1 MFQNSMIQN
10 ELLTY
15 FESRGYNI
23 DRNNGTAVIRSF
35 TKPEDEIFSL
45 YNGVGLRHIH
55 NASLIELRGT
65 DSADFLHRI
74 TTNGLKDFKKEQ
86 IIKTIFTTE
95 KGRIIDVT
103 TVLNF
108 ESHLILVGDVSN
120 KIKVMSWINRYIIS
134 DDVKQ
139 SDANHR
145 FNILEFSGPQADSF
159 MTWVCGSGI
168 SEIPVDSFK
177 VMNIEGIL
185 FFLAKM
191 KDERGFK
198 KFWVLTDST
207 HTVRFL
213 NYVLDNTG
221 PFDFN
226 LIGDEAFNSFRIE
239 QGIPAAPNEIND
251 LFNPHELN
259 LSELID
265 TKKGCYIG
273 QEVLAR
279 LETYDKVQ
287 KRLTGL
293 TFEAPINLSSELQL
307 VDQENQNAGII
318 TSFVNSIKLKRPIG
332 LAVIKKNY
340 MNENSQLF
348 VIDGN
353 NKTEAKVTELPF
365 KK

>member
-1 MFQNSMIQN
+1 MFDSTMINN

-15 FESRGYNI
+15 FESKGYNV
-23 DRNNGTAVIRSF
+23 DRNNGAAVIKSF
-35 TKPEDEIFSL
+35 SKPEDEIFSL
-45 YNGVGLRHIH
+45 YNGVGLRHLH
-55 NASLIELRGT
+55 NASIIELRGI

-74 TTNGLKDFKKEQ
+74 TTNSLKEFTKEQ
-86 IIKTIFTTE
+86 IRQTIFTTE
-95 KGRIIDVT
+95 KGRIIDVV

-108 ESHLILVGDVSN
+108 ESHLILVGNLSN
-120 KIKVMSWINRYIIS
+120 KVKVMSWINRYVIS

-159 MTWVCGSGI
+159 MTWVCGSSV

-177 VMNIEGIL
+177 VMNVEGIL

-198 KFWVLTDST
+198 KYWALTDT
-207 HTVRFL
+207 PHTIRLL
-213 NYVLDNTG
+213 NYVIANTG

-226 LIGDEAFNSFRIE
+226 LIGDEAYNSFRIE
-239 QGIPAAPNEIND
+239 QGIPAAPNEICD

-259 LSELID
+259 LSHLID

-287 KRLTGL
+287 KKLTGL
-293 TFEAPINLSSELQL
+293 TLESPVELNNETEL
-307 VDQENQNAGII
+307 IDSENQNAGII
-318 TSFVNSIKLKRPIG
+318 TSLVNSVKLKKPIA
-332 LAVIKKNY
+332 LAVVRRSY
-340 MNENSQLF
+340 LNEQSSLF
-348 VIDGN
+348 VVSGN
-353 NKTEAKVTELPF
+353 SKTEAKVTSLPF

>member
-1 MFQNSMIQN
+1 MFGNTMIQN

-15 FESRGYNI
+15 FESKGYNV
-23 DRNNGTAVIRSF
+23 DRNNGVAVIKSF
-35 TKPEDEIFSL
+35 SKPEDEIYSL
-45 YNGVGLRHIH
+45 YNGVGLRHLH
-55 NASLIELRGT
+55 NASIIELRGQ

-74 TTNGLKDFKKEQ
+74 TTNSLKDFTKEQ
-86 IIKTIFTTE
+86 IRKTIFTTE
-95 KGRIIDVT
+95 KGRIIDVVS
-103 TVLNF
+103 VLNF
-108 ESHLILVGDVSN
+108 ESHLILVGDLNN
-120 KIKVMSWINRYIIS
+120 KVKVMSWINRYVIS

-159 MTWVCGSGI
+159 MTWVCGSSV

-177 VMNIEGIL
+177 VMNVEGIL

-198 KFWVLTDST
+198 KYWALTDTS
-207 HTVRFL
+207 HTIRLL
-213 NYVLDNTG
+213 NYVLENTG

-226 LIGDEAFNSFRIE
+226 LIGDEAYNSFRIE
-239 QGIPAAPNEIND
+239 QGIPAAPNEICD

-259 LSELID
+259 LSHLID
-265 TKKGCYIG
+265 TKKGCFIG

-293 TFEAPINLSSELQL
+293 TFDSQFDINSEIQL
-307 VDQENQNAGII
+307 VDSENLEAGIV
-318 TSFVNSIKLKRPIG
+318 TSFVNSVKLKKPIG
-332 LAVIKKNY
+332 LAVVRKSY
-340 MNENSQLF
+340 LNERQELF
-348 VIDGN
+348 VKSGASKI
-353 NKTEAKVTELPF
+353 EARISELPF

>member
-1 MFQNSMIQN
+1 MFDNTMIPN

-15 FESRGYNI
+15 FESKGYNV
-23 DRNNGTAVIRSF
+23 DRNNGTAVIKSF
-35 TKPEDEIFSL
+35 SRPEDEIFSL
-45 YNGVGLRHIH
+45 YNGVGLRHLH
-55 NASLIELRGT
+55 SASIIELRGQ

-74 TTNGLKDFKKEQ
+74 TTNGLKDLTKEQ
-86 IIKTIFTTE
+86 IRKTIFTTE
-95 KGRIIDVT
+95 KGRIIDVVS
-103 TVLNF
+103 VLNF
-108 ESHLILVGDVSN
+108 ESHLILVGDLSN
-120 KIKVMSWINRYIIS
+120 KVKVMSWINRYVIS

-159 MTWVCGSGI
+159 MTWVCGS
-168 SEIPVDSFK
+168 SVSDIPVDSFK
-177 VMNIEGIL
+177 VMNVEGIL

-198 KFWVLTDST
+198 KFWALTDNS
-207 HTVRFL
+207 HTIRLL
-213 NYVLDNTG
+213 NYVLENTG
-221 PFDFN
+221 PFDFS
-226 LIGDEAFNSFRIE
+226 LIGEEAYNSFRIE
-239 QGIPAAPNEIND
+239 QGIPAAPNEICD

-287 KRLTGL
+287 KKLTGL
-293 TFEAPINLSSELQL
+293 TFESSVELNNETQL
-307 VDQENQNAGII
+307 VDSENQSAGFV
-318 TSFVNSIKLKRPIG
+318 TSFINSVKLKKPIG
-332 LAVIKKNY
+332 LAVVKKNY
-340 MNENSQLF
+340 LNEDSTLF
-348 VIDGN
+348 VVNGN
-353 NKTEAKVTELPF
+353 SKTEARITSLPF

>member
-1 MFQNSMIQN
+1 MFENTMTQN

-15 FESRGYNI
+15 FESKGYNV
-23 DRNNGTAVIRSF
+23 DRNNGAAVIKSF

-45 YNGVGLRHIH
+45 YNGVGLRHLH
-55 NASLIELRGT
+55 NASVIELRGQ

-74 TTNGLKDFKKEQ
+74 TTNGLKEFTKEQ
-86 IIKTIFTTE
+86 IRKTIFTTE
-95 KGRIIDVT
+95 KGRIIDVVS
-103 TVLNF
+103 VLNF
-108 ESHLILVGDVSN
+108 ESHLILIGDLTN
-120 KIKVMSWINRYIIS
+120 KLKVMSWINRYIIS

-159 MTWVCGSGI
+159 MTWVCGSAI

-177 VMNIEGIL
+177 VMNVEGIL
-185 FFLAKM
+185 FFLVKM

-198 KFWVLTDST
+198 KYWALTDTS
-207 HTVRFL
+207 HTIRLL

-226 LIGDEAFNSFRIE
+226 LIGDEAYNSFRIE
-239 QGIPAAPNEIND
+239 QGIPAAPNEICD

-259 LSELID
+259 LSHLID

-287 KRLTGL
+287 KKLTGL
-293 TFEAPINLSSELQL
+293 TFDSPIEITEDTQL
-307 VDQENQNAGII
+307 VDSENEEAGIV
-318 TSFVNSIKLKRPIG
+318 TSYIQSVKLKRPIG
-332 LAVIKKNY
+332 LAVIRKNY
-340 MNENSQLF
+340 LNERPSLF
-348 VIDGN
+348 VKYGN
-353 NKTEAKVTELPF
+353 SKVEARITDLPF

>member
-1 MFQNSMIQN
+1 MFDSTMIQN
-10 ELLTY
+10 EILTY
-15 FESRGYNI
+15 FESKGYNV
-23 DRNNGTAVIRSF
+23 DRNNGTAVIKSF
-35 TKPEDEIFSL
+35 SKPEDEIFSL
-45 YNGVGLRHIH
+45 YNGVGLRHLH
-55 NASLIELRGT
+55 TASIIELRGQ

-74 TTNGLKDFKKEQ
+74 TTNGLKDFSKEQ
-86 IIKTIFTTE
+86 IRKTIFTTE
-95 KGRIIDVT
+95 KGRIIDVVS
-103 TVLNF
+103 VLNF
-108 ESHLILVGDVSN
+108 ESHLILVGDLSN
-120 KIKVMSWINRYIIS
+120 KLKVMSWINRYVIS

-159 MTWVCGSGI
+159 MTWVCGSAV

-177 VMNIEGIL
+177 VMNVEGIL

-198 KFWVLTDST
+198 KFWALTDNA
-207 HTVRFL
+207 HTIRLL
-213 NYVLDNTG
+213 NYVLESTG

-226 LIGDEAFNSFRIE
+226 LIGEEAYNSYRIE
-239 QGIPAAPNEIND
+239 QGIPAAPNEISD

-259 LSELID
+259 LSDLID

-287 KRLTGL
+287 KKLTGL
-293 TFEAPINLSSELQL
+293 TLESSIELTNETQL
-307 VDQENQNAGII
+307 VDSENQNVGVI
-318 TSFVNSIKLKRPIG
+318 TSFVNSVKLRKPIG
-332 LAVIKKNY
+332 LAVVKKNY
-340 MNENSQLF
+340 LSEESTIYVANGNS
-348 VIDGN
+348 
-353 NKTEAKVTELPF
+353 KTVARITSLPF

>member
-1 MFQNSMIQN
+1 MFENTMMQN
-10 ELLTY
+10 ELITY
-15 FESRGYNI
+15 FESRGYNV
-23 DRNNGTAVIRSF
+23 DRNNGSAVIKSF

-45 YNGVGLRHIH
+45 YNGVGLRHLH
-55 NASLIELRGT
+55 NASVIELRGN

-74 TTNGLKDFKKEQ
+74 TTNGLKDFHKEQ
-86 IIKTIFTTE
+86 IRKTIFTTE

-108 ESHLILVGDVSN
+108 ESHLILVGDLSN
-120 KIKVMSWINRYIIS
+120 KVKVMSWINRYVIS

-159 MTWVCGSGI
+159 MTWVCGSSV

-198 KFWVLTDST
+198 KFWVLTDTT
-207 HTVRFL
+207 HTIRFL
-213 NYVLDNTG
+213 NYVIDNTG

-226 LIGDEAFNSFRIE
+226 LIGDEAYNSFRIE

-251 LFNPHELN
+251 LFNPHELH
-259 LSELID
+259 LSALID

-287 KRLTGL
+287 KRLIGL
-293 TFEAPINLSSELQL
+293 IFDFPINLTPETEL
-307 VDQENQNAGII
+307 VDEENQNAGVI
-318 TSFVNSIKLKRPIG
+318 TSYVNSIKLKKPIG

-340 MNENSQLF
+340 LNENTILYVVDGQNR
-348 VIDGN
+348 ID
-353 NKTEAKVTELPF
+353 AKVTELPF

>member
-1 MFQNSMIQN
+1 MIQN

-15 FESRGYNI
+15 FESRGFNV
-23 DRNNGTAVIRSF
+23 DRNNGSAVIKNFS
-35 TKPEDEIFSL
+35 KPEDEIFSL

-55 NASLIELRGT
+55 NASIIELRGN

-74 TTNGLKDFKKEQ
+74 TTNGLKDFNKEQ
-86 IIKTIFTTE
+86 IRKTIFTTE
-95 KGRIIDVT
+95 KGRFIDVV

-108 ESHLILVGDVSN
+108 ESHLILVGDLSN
-120 KIKVMSWINRYIIS
+120 KVKVMSWINRYVIS

-139 SDANHR
+139 NDANHR

-159 MTWVCGSGI
+159 MTWVCGSQI
-168 SEIPVDSFK
+168 SEIPIDSFK

-198 KFWVLTDST
+198 KFWVLTDTT
-207 HTVRFL
+207 HTIRLL
-213 NYVLDNTG
+213 NYVLNNTG

-226 LIGDEAFNSFRIE
+226 LIGEEAYNSFRIE
-239 QGIPAAPNEIND
+239 QGIPVAPNEIND
-251 LFNPHELN
+251 MFNPHELN
-259 LSELID
+259 LSGLID

-293 TFEAPINLSSELQL
+293 TFDSEIQLAQETEL
-307 VDQENQNAGII
+307 VDEENQNAGII
-318 TSFVNSIKLKRPIG
+318 TSFVNSIKLKKPIG
-332 LAVIKKNY
+332 LAVIKRNY
-340 MNENSQLF
+340 LNESSVLYVVNGDKK
-348 VIDGN
+348 I
-353 NKTEAKVTELPF
+353 KAKVTDLPF